1 MKRWLSLTTA
11 ALLII
16 SAGLSLAADTPI
28 TKTPATRTQ
37 NTQASDAEDLA
48 KKRGCLECHSVDKK
62 VVGPAFQDIAARYK
76 ENSNARAA
84 LIEKV
89 RKGGKGNWT
98 EITRG
103 VPMPP
108 HSGRLSTADITRLV
122 DWVLSLHGEDA
133 K

>member
-1 MKRWLSLTTA
+1 MKRWISIPVIVLIIISVGQALTTA
-11 ALLII
+11 TPVAKTLI
-16 SAGLSLAADTPI
+16 A
-28 TKTPATRTQ
+28 
-37 NTQASDAEDLA
+37 QAPDAEALA

-62 VVGPAFQDIAARYK
+62 VVGPAFHDIAARYK
-76 ENSNARAA
+76 ENSGARTA

-108 HSGRLSTADITRLV
+108 HSGRLSATDITRLV
-122 DWVLSLHGEDA
+122 DWVLSLHGEDS